1 MKLITAFIKP
11 FKLGHVREALMELGV
26 FGMSVT
32 EIKGFG
38 HQRGH
43 KELYHGAQCLDDS
56 VPKTRLEIAV
66 PEELAD
72 AVVDAIATAAKT
84 GKVGD
89 GRILIGDIERVV
101 RIRTGETDTTT
112 V

>member
-11 FKLGHVREALMELGV
+11 FKLDHVREALTALGV
-26 FGMSVT
+26 SGMSVT

-38 HQRGH
+38 RQRGH
-43 KELYHGAQCLDDS
+43 QERHHGAEYLDDS
-56 VPKTRLEIAV
+56 VPKTRVEIAV
-66 PEELAD
+66 SEELAD

-101 RIRTGETDTTT
+101 RIRTGETDRTA